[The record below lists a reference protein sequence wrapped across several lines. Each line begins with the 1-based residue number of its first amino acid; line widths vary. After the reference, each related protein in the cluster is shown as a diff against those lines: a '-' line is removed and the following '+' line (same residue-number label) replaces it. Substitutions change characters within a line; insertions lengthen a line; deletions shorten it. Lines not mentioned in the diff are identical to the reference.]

1 MMMMLENRKPGVSP
15 TIEGLVHGLETLLR
29 SSKDFAQAERIL
41 SQFVPTAAELA
52 PYANF
57 SNDRYCRNLI
67 HRSERF
73 ELLLLCWKPG
83 QSSPVHDHRYSWC
96 GVRVIQG
103 SATEVRFMKT
113 PQGTW
118 VPVGHSIAHAG
129 ELVCS
134 MDRDTHIIGNFE
146 TSDLM
151 TMHCYAPPLKNYE
164 VVPNDQTLGAT
175 LSRVYNSL
183 QNDAGIGTIL

>member
-1 MMMMLENRKPGVSP
+1 MLQSRRTDSSGSVA
-15 TIEGLVHGLETLLR
+15 GLVQGLDAHFRTG
-29 SSKDFAQAERIL
+29 SDPAQAEAIL
-41 SQFVPTAAELA
+41 RTYVPTKAELA

-57 SNDRYCRNLI
+57 SDDRYCRNLI

-96 GVRVIQG
+96 GVRVIEG
-103 SATEVRFMKT
+103 IAHEVRFTKT
-113 PQGTW
+113 AFGTW
-118 VPVGHSIAHAG
+118 VPNGHSTARSG

-134 MDRDTHIIGNFE
+134 SDTDTHIIGNFE
-146 TSDLM
+146 TGDLM
-151 TMHCYAPPLKNYE
+151 TLHCYAPPLKNYE
-164 VVPNDQTLGAT
+164 IVPNEQTISAT

-183 QNDAGIGTIL
+183 QNDAGVGTIL

>member
-1 MMMMLENRKPGVSP
+1 MLLQSRKPEVSG
-15 TIEGLVHGLETLLR
+15 TVEGLVNALEAHLR
-29 SSKDFAQAERIL
+29 SSKDYAQAERIL
-41 SQFVPTAAELA
+41 SQFIPTASDLA
-52 PYANF
+52 AYANF
-57 SNDRYCRNLI
+57 SNDRYSRNLI

-118 VPVGHSIAHAG
+118 VPVGHNVARAG

-134 MDRDTHIIGNFE
+134 MDTDTHVIGNFE

-151 TMHCYAPPLKNYE
+151 TLHCYAPPLKNYE
-164 VVPNDQTLGAT
+164 VVPNEQTLGAT

-183 QNDAGIGTIL
+183 QNDAGVGTIL